1 MSKDI
6 AKQIKEY
13 MQKNRDMIRK
23 TRELETAKQELE
35 AKIDEIDEILEKKN
49 EDMTANNSK
58 FAEEYEPKLKEFE
71 EECAKKYDTSAIKEA
86 KNKEIEEL
94 NKQNADIEKKIQEI
108 NMLIEKEKSEYDKLN
123 LEKEKLDKSIKD
135 INAKYEKDNEEYKK
149 RISDI
154 EEKLNSQNDDD
165 EVVKDSNQDS
175 APINKMLSLNIKE
188 ENELQ
193 KALEDK
199 VKLEEKKKERKIE
212 IMNYIKAKNRNRKIY
227 TKEELK
233 QIRDKEKDLK
243 AQFLKKINNN
253 ENDKNN
259 HNDNEIILDGNKDS
273 SGINIVEIKELLKE
287 KKSLKKDIEN
297 KNNILKKQKRQYL
310 KYIEDLKKSLEE
322 KYKNEFEVKK
332 QELFRSIN
340 KKKIEEEKKMDEK
353 EQIQKLEERLLQ
365 GGSKNENEVYGYEC
379 TNNVN
384 LSDYIYEGTDE
395 ANIEVIIKNNGT
407 LDWPQGG
414 AKLIF
419 VENSQVKGDDIVL
432 DPQKSD
438 NTEKAYQVT
447 IKNLKTLN
455 EGQYESY
462 VAFEIEGRIIGEKL
476 ILRVKI
482 KKKQEDDID
491 KYMDKIKEFREN
503 YFLDENDF
511 SNERLLQALKDND
524 FDCEKANNDLLN
536 N

>member
-108 NMLIEKEKSEYDKLN
+108 NMLIEKEKSEYDKIS

-135 INAKYEKDNEEYKK
+135 INAKYEKENEEYKK

-154 EEKLNSQNDDD
+154 QEKLNSQNDDD

-175 APINKMLSLNIKE
+175 APLNKMLSLNIKE

-227 TKEELK
+227 TKDELK

-243 AQFLKKINNN
+243 TQFLKKIN

-259 HNDNEIILDGNKDS
+259 HNDNEIILDANKDS

-287 KKSLKKDIEN
+287 KKSLKKDIDN
-297 KNNILKKQKRQYL
+297 KKNKKNRLNKQKKQK
-310 KYIEDLKKSLEE
+310 KYIKDIKENLEE
-322 KYKNEFEVKK
+322 KYKNEFEAKK
-332 QELFRSIN
+332 QKFIRS
-340 KKKIEEEKKMDEK
+340 
-353 EQIQKLEERLLQ
+353 L
-365 GGSKNENEVYGYEC
+365 NEVYGYEC

-384 LSDYIYEGTDE
+384 LSDYIHEGTDE

-419 VENSQVKGDDIVL
+419 VENSQVKGDDILL
-432 DPQKSD
+432 DPQKID
-438 NTEKAYQVT
+438 EEKAYQVK

-491 KYMDKIKEFREN
+491 KYMDKIKEFREI
-503 YFLDENDF
+503 YFLDENDY
-511 SNERLLQALKDND
+511 SNERILQALKDND
-524 FDCEKANNDLLN
+524 FDYEKTYNDLLN